1 MCGLQR
7 CNRYSCIG
15 EGDNKLASVEK
26 VWRTKEILWWYA
38 QANRHADVVELI
50 RPFSESMEGIYMS
63 AKADK
68 LRKPYCVNK
77 VIILTIQ
84 VDEIAEALASRRKR

>member
-1 MCGLQR
+1 
-7 CNRYSCIG
+7 
-15 EGDNKLASVEK
+15 
-26 VWRTKEILWWYA
+26 
-38 QANRHADVVELI
+38 
-50 RPFSESMEGIYMS
+50 MEGIYRS

>member
-1 MCGLQR
+1 MATCH
-7 CNRYSCIG
+7 IG
-15 EGDNKLASVEK
+15 TFRLS
-26 VWRTKEILWWYA
+26 
-38 QANRHADVVELI
+38 HADVVELI

>member
-1 MCGLQR
+1 MDKITASHEVIAYLMVLM
-7 CNRYSCIG
+7 NNYSA
-15 EGDNKLASVEK
+15 K
-26 VWRTKEILWWYA
+26 
-38 QANRHADVVELI
+38 ELI
-50 RPFSESMEGIYMS
+50 KYKVGIYRS
-63 AKADK
+63 AKADR

>member
-1 MCGLQR
+1 MANQ
-7 CNRYSCIG
+7 
-15 EGDNKLASVEK
+15 
-26 VWRTKEILWWYA
+26 EILWWYA

-50 RPFSESMEGIYMS
+50 RPFQKVWKVYMS

-68 LRKPYCVNK
+68 LHKPYCVNK